1 MMRLLPLILLLS
13 TLAATPADFPLVS
26 DDLEVKLFAREPLVR
41 NPCAIA
47 FDAKGRLCVG
57 MGPQYRTPKLE
68 TAGDS
73 VWILLDENHD
83 GVAEGRKRFATGF
96 NSIQGLAWKNGRL
109 WVANAPDLTVV
120 RDIDGDEVADEYIRL
135 YTDLGNL
142 EHGLHG
148 LNWAPDGRL
157 YMSKGNSKGLTQLP
171 DRVAPRAF
179 RELWGVQAPDAP
191 DFPAPKIFN
200 AANYQK
206 NYHDP
211 ADDWG
216 REGGILRCDGNGK
229 NLEIFSRGFRN
240 PWDICFDDGFT
251 WLGTDN
257 DQTHGDKIFSPFYGA
272 HFGWGHPWS
281 YDWKGDN
288 HLPTVPAAGPLFEGS
303 GTGVIFC
310 SMPLWPKKYRGVF
323 LINDWLRRQVYI
335 FRPKWDGARLKPE
348 KEKFDLFAHAGG
360 GRTMGKS
367 GGRSFSPVDIE
378 VGPDGAVW
386 ISSWGREYGAKMAN
400 GNQQNEGRIYRL
412 WPKGVKAV
420 FKPESKSA
428 KPLKDW

>member
-1 MMRLLPLILLLS
+1 MRLLPLIFFLS
-13 TLAATPADFPLVS
+13 TLAAAPADFPIVS

-41 NPCAIA
+41 NPCAIT

-73 VWILLDENHD
+73 VWILLDKNHD
-83 GVAEGRKRFATGF
+83 GVAEDRKRFATGF

-171 DRVAPRAF
+171 DRVAPKAF
-179 RELWGVQAPDAP
+179 RELWGVQAADAP

-206 NYHDP
+206 TYHDP

-216 REGGILRCDGNGK
+216 REGGILRCDGDGK

-240 PWDICFDDGFT
+240 PWDSVLTTASRGSA
-251 WLGTDN
+251 
-257 DQTHGDKIFSPFYGA
+257 QTTTRRMATKSSPPFMA
-272 HFGWGHPWS
+272 HI
-281 YDWKGDN
+281 
-288 HLPTVPAAGPLFEGS
+288 LA
-303 GTGVIFC
+303 GVI
-310 SMPLWPKKYRGVF
+310 RGVTIGPATAICP
-323 LINDWLRRQVYI
+323 LC
-335 FRPKWDGARLKPE
+335 RPPAHCLKARVR
-348 KEKFDLFAHAGG
+348 A
-360 GRTMGKS
+360 
-367 GGRSFSPVDIE
+367 
-378 VGPDGAVW
+378 
-386 ISSWGREYGAKMAN
+386 
-400 GNQQNEGRIYRL
+400 
-412 WPKGVKAV
+412 
-420 FKPESKSA
+420 
-428 KPLKDW
+428 